1 MLTFYR
7 WERFPWNA
15 HQAPEECFFKKMR
28 LFLLKRNSVHWQL
41 KWPMLCFGTMEHV
54 RVASPVQ
61 HHLNCNLWPTQNPH
75 QKCNIR
81 LDLELQF
88 FFCTYLE
95 NCSIQLSFVFSLDQT
110 RPRSDRDWWAGVD
123 WLQRLR
129 NLWWHQVGWENE
141 NCCIKQF
148 RKKMLK
154 AKFTNSWIHRMIVFL
169 LRD

>member
-1 MLTFYR
+1 MSVFVSVTF
-7 WERFPWNA
+7 FMFIFSKG
-15 HQAPEECFFKKMR
+15 H
-28 LFLLKRNSVHWQL
+28 SVKAYL
-41 KWPMLCFGTMEHV
+41 GPRYYLNDL
-54 RVASPVQ
+54 SPVQ

-141 NCCIKQF
+141 NYCILGWALWNRRQVC
-148 RKKMLK
+148 RIRSVNPISTRGGTL
-154 AKFTNSWIHRMIVFL
+154 SPPSI
-169 LRD
+169 